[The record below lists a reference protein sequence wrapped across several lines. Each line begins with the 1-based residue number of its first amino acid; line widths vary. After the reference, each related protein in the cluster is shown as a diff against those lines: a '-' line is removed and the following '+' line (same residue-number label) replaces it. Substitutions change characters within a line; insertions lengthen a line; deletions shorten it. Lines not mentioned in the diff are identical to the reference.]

1 MNGHRQNSSP
11 SRPRPVPNSN
21 ENAPDWSTSE
31 STPRATST
39 ARLASPVSSFA
50 GQGTPPVRQVPTPA
64 QLQSGN
70 HTPLAGAAA
79 EGSHSVPG
87 PGQSALA
94 AALQGS
100 LGRSPPR
107 FGTPPV
113 RPLSPGTA
121 GAALQGSGPQTT
133 YGSFE
138 SRSGQAFGRRPSG
151 LPSEDP
157 KIVKRHLVQPSNLD
171 GVTDNKENA
180 SFLSNRS
187 TGASSP
193 SGQRP
198 NLVTGVGE
206 DEFSSLRLQG
216 GDVTR
221 EMYRWAQEAESP
233 TQGGR
238 AKRSK
243 SWHIS
248 RTDSDSET
256 PDAGTI
262 NVPGG
267 FRRDYLRRL
276 ASPPPQDQETSI
288 RGKPGQKTRKHP
300 SRNMYTGSFYEF
312 LTIHGHFAGEYLAE
326 DDEDDYNAYTP
337 EDYEG
342 GERGGE
348 EDHFGE
354 GSSLLR
360 PGTPGRTRR
369 KPKNNNTP
377 TGAALLLLKSFIGT
391 GVLFLPRAYLNGG
404 MMFSNIV
411 LLGVAAL
418 SYYCFILLV
427 NTRLKVEGSFG
438 DMGGILYGKWMRGL
452 ILSSVALSQIG
463 FVSAYIVFTSEN
475 MQAFVLAVSRCRN
488 YIDIKA
494 MVFMQLIIF
503 LPLSLIRDIGKLGST
518 AFIADA
524 FIFAGLIY
532 LAYFDIST
540 IKEKGMADIVN
551 FNPRDWTLFIG
562 TAIFTFEGVG
572 LIIPIQES
580 MRQPSKFP
588 PVLAGVMIAI
598 TILFIGMGA
607 LSYAAFGSATKTVV
621 LLNLP
626 QDNKFVNSVQL
637 LYSLAILLS
646 TPLQLFPAIRI
657 METELF
663 SLSGKNNP
671 WIKWKKNVF
680 RFFLVVC
687 CALIAWGGAG
697 DLDKFVALVGSF
709 ACVPLVYVYPVRLIL
724 IMLDEAN
731 VSAGCATLQGGSNI
745 Q

>member
-1 MNGHRQNSSP
+1 MNGHRNNSSP

-21 ENAPDWSTSE
+21 GNAPDWSTSE

-39 ARLASPVSSFA
+39 ARLASPVSSLA

-79 EGSHSVPG
+79 EDSHSVPG

-151 LPSEDP
+151 IPSEDP

-187 TGASSP
+187 TGADSP
-193 SGQRP
+193 GGPRP

-288 RGKPGQKTRKHP
+288 RGKPGQKTRKDP
-300 SRNMYTGSFYEF
+300 SRNIYTGSFYEF

-326 DDEDDYNAYTP
+326 DDEDDYGAYTP

-348 EDHFGE
+348 EDHFG
-354 GSSLLR
+354 
-360 PGTPGRTRR
+360 
-369 KPKNNNTP
+369 
-377 TGAALLLLKSFIGT
+377 
-391 GVLFLPRAYLNGG
+391 
-404 MMFSNIV
+404 
-411 LLGVAAL
+411 
-418 SYYCFILLV
+418 
-427 NTRLKVEGSFG
+427 
-438 DMGGILYGKWMRGL
+438 
-452 ILSSVALSQIG
+452 
-463 FVSAYIVFTSEN
+463 
-475 MQAFVLAVSRCRN
+475 
-488 YIDIKA
+488 
-494 MVFMQLIIF
+494 
-503 LPLSLIRDIGKLGST
+503 
-518 AFIADA
+518 
-524 FIFAGLIY
+524 
-532 LAYFDIST
+532 
-540 IKEKGMADIVN
+540 
-551 FNPRDWTLFIG
+551 
-562 TAIFTFEGVG
+562 
-572 LIIPIQES
+572 
-580 MRQPSKFP
+580 
-588 PVLAGVMIAI
+588 
-598 TILFIGMGA
+598 
-607 LSYAAFGSATKTVV
+607 
-621 LLNLP
+621 
-626 QDNKFVNSVQL
+626 
-637 LYSLAILLS
+637 
-646 TPLQLFPAIRI
+646 
-657 METELF
+657 
-663 SLSGKNNP
+663 
-671 WIKWKKNVF
+671 
-680 RFFLVVC
+680 
-687 CALIAWGGAG
+687 
-697 DLDKFVALVGSF
+697 
-709 ACVPLVYVYPVRLIL
+709 
-724 IMLDEAN
+724 
-731 VSAGCATLQGGSNI
+731 
-745 Q
+745 